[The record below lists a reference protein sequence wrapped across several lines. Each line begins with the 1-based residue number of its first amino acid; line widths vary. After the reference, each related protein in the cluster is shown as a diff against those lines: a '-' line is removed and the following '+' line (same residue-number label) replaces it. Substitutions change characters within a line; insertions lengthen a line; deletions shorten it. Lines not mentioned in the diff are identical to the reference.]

1 MTNPFDD
8 EAGEFAVL
16 VNEEG
21 QYSLWPTFKETP
33 AGWTAVLPKGTR
45 QECVAYVEERWTDMR
60 PKSLIEHMNRTA
72 AGSRGRTEN
81 VN

>member
-21 QYSLWPTFKETP
+21 QYSLWPTFKEIP
-33 AGWTAVLPKGTR
+33 AGWTAVLPKGAR
-45 QECVAYVEERWTDMR
+45 HECLAYVEEHWSDMR
-60 PKSLIEHMNRTA
+60 PKTLIEHMNRA
-72 AGSRGRTEN
+72 AAEPGARTGT